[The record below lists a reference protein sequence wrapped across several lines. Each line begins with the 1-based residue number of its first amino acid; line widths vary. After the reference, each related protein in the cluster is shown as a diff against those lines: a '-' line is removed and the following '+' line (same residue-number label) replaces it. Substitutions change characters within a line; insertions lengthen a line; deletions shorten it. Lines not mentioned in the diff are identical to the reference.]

1 MPWGVSVS
9 RVRAYSRRAF
19 VLGMIALLVA
29 GGTQASHLG
38 IGGDADEVGDVS
50 IAGCTC
56 HSEESDNSVTV
67 LIEGLPY
74 HYEAGGQYDLTV
86 QLIGGPDPDTTSNT
100 AGFSMMVS
108 SGTLGA
114 GEGYE
119 SMVQNW
125 EDDPARLTH
134 TSSGAKTEDRS
145 WHILWT
151 APATGEEAVTIWLA
165 GNSVN
170 GDQVPSALDNWN
182 RLSTTIEEGADDGSK
197 RTVFSGNGEIE
208 PPAAAEHGVHIHEM
222 GAGLRAHWLGL
233 LGFAA
238 VIIVLLF
245 CGLFLRY
252 GFSRHY
258 EGRSNL
264 LRLRIKHLRRGDQL

>member
-74 HYEAGGQYDLTV
+74 HYEAGGQYELTV
-86 QLIGGPDPDTTSNT
+86 QLIGGPDPDTSSTT

>member
-74 HYEAGGQYDLTV
+74 HYEAGGQYELTV
-86 QLIGGPDPDTTSNT
+86 QLIGGPDPDTSSNT

>member
-74 HYEAGGQYDLTV
+74 HYEAGGQYELTV
-86 QLIGGPDPDTTSNT
+86 QLIGGPDPDALSNT

-151 APATGEEAVTIWLA
+151 APATGEGAVTIWLA

>member
-38 IGGDADEVGDVS
+38 IGGDADEVGAVS

-119 SMVQNW
+119 SKVQNW
-125 EDDPARLTH
+125 DDDPARLTH
-134 TSSGAKTEDRS
+134 TNSGAKTEDRS

-151 APATGEEAVTIWLA
+151 APPTGEGIVTIWLA

-170 GDQVPSALDNWN
+170 GDQAPSALDNWN
-182 RLSTTIEEGADDGSK
+182 RLSATIEEGADDGST
-197 RTVFSGNGEIE
+197 RTVFSGNGEIV
-208 PPAAAEHGVHIHEM
+208 PPEAEHGVDIHEM

>member
-74 HYEAGGQYDLTV
+74 HYEAGGQYELTV
-86 QLIGGPDPDTTSNT
+86 QLIGGPDPDTSSNT

-151 APATGEEAVTIWLA
+151 APATGEGAVTIWLA

-182 RLSTTIEEGADDGSK
+182 RLSTTIEEGVDDGSK